1 MSSVTI
7 NPEMEKKYHSK
18 LNGDSVL
25 VVGMLALLIGVEL
38 FVIGKI
44 VGATWEIASN
54 FYYLYVIFFGL
65 IVVVETIGCL
75 RVRDSI
81 KKHMFEF
88 TYYD

>member
-1 MSSVTI
+1 MTI

>member
-1 MSSVTI
+1 MSSATI
-7 NPEMEKKYHSK
+7 NPEMERKYHSK
-18 LNGDSVL
+18 LNGDTVL

-44 VGATWEIASN
+44 LGATWEIASN
-54 FYYLYVIFFGL
+54 FYYLYVVFFGL
-65 IVVVETIGCL
+65 IIVVETIGCL

>member
-1 MSSVTI
+1 
-7 NPEMEKKYHSK
+7 MEKKYHSK

>member
-1 MSSVTI
+1 MSSATI
-7 NPEMEKKYHSK
+7 NPEMESKYHSK
-18 LNGDSVL
+18 LKGDSVL
-25 VVGMLALLIGVEL
+25 VAGMLVLLVGVEL

-44 VGATWEIASN
+44 LMATWEIASS
-54 FYYLYVIFFGL
+54 FFYLYVIFFGL
-65 IVVVETIGCL
+65 IVGVETIGCL